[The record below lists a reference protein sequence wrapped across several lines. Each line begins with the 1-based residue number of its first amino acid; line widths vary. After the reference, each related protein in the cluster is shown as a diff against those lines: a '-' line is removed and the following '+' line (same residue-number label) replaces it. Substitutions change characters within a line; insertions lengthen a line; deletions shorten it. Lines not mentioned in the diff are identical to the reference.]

1 MPQDTRVYRCVHRL
15 KKKYRLSGA
24 IGICQK
30 ATKQSYMTGRT
41 LRKKKRARRRPP
53 TRRRRR
59 RRRGGNPWK
68 WWNTYKRRQRGRKRR
83 GILRKQKTA
92 RAKAA
97 TRRVSR
103 QSSYSSYSSK
113 SSSVP
118 RSPDSRLLQSLSTN
132 TSLTATVP
140 SSLSVASTR
149 TEYLP
154 PTSVGSIV
162 STSSR
167 KRVKKGTKRSRR

>member
-24 IGICQK
+24 IAICQK

-53 TRRRRR
+53 TRRRRS

-103 QSSYSSYSSK
+103 QSSYSSK